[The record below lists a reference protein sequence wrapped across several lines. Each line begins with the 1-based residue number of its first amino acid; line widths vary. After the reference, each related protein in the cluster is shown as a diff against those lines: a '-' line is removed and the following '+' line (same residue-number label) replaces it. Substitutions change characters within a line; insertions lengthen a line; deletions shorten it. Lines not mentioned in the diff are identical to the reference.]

1 MDNNSV
7 VVPTMRSKFCRR
19 LTSFSYKYEYRLS
32 LKLWLFLVLVS
43 VDHKSGSLGV
53 YSFTTPPNNYLT
65 RHHQNVIHLYRG
77 SDLNL
82 FRQNEVSDNND
93 MADKKEENSWMT
105 FPQPPSFFGNDDN
118 TSAAL
123 SKYDTQKK
131 RKGVSKGDDDIEL
144 MERQVIASVNAKLD
158 AQRVQDAL
166 LSVEDES
173 NYKRELDDPPSP
185 LSVATAAGTVAFAAM
200 YSLLPNPSLLLSSLG
215 FIAVFAVAMIR
226 YEDADDTNLAGPM
239 ARIVGRATI
248 STIKKS
254 QPKVKAVARAV
265 ASKEDEFERLVK
277 ENAELKEWKRRRM
290 AVDDVFGNYT
300 MQQLKD
306 LARENK
312 VQGFSTMNK
321 STLMMKLID
330 VGALNL

>member
-1 MDNNSV
+1 M
-7 VVPTMRSKFCRR
+7 
-19 LTSFSYKYEYRLS
+19 S
-32 LKLWLFLVLVS
+32 LILILWLFLVFVS
-43 VDHKSGSLGV
+43 VDHKSGSLRV
-53 YSFTTPPNNYLT
+53 SSFTIPSRNYLT
-65 RHHQNVIHLYRG
+65 HHHQNVIRYNKPTRNNKNKILRR
-77 SDLNL
+77 SNLNL
-82 FRQNEVSDNND
+82 FRQNEVSENNND
-93 MADKKEENSWMT
+93 MKDEKEGFSWKT
-105 FPQPPSFFGNDDN
+105 FSKPSSFFGNDDK
-118 TSAAL
+118 TSSAV
-123 SKYDTQKK
+123 SKYSQQKSK
-131 RKGVSKGDDDIEL
+131 RGNKDDDIEL

-158 AQRVQDAL
+158 AQRVQNVL

-173 NYKRELDDPPSP
+173 NLKRELDEPPSP
-185 LSVATAAGTVAFAAM
+185 LSVATAAGIVAFAVT

-226 YEDADDTNLAGPM
+226 YEDADDTNLAGPV

-290 AVDDVFGNYT
+290 AVDDAFGDYT
-300 MQQLKD
+300 MQELKD

-321 STLMMKLID
+321 ITLMMKLID
-330 VGALNL
+330 AGALNL